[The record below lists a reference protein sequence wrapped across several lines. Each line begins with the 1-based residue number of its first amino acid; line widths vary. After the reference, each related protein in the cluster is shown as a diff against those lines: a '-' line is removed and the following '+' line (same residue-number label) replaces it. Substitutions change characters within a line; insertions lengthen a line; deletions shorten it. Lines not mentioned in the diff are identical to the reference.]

1 MRLWHLMIVSLLV
14 FHTGKAVAGEHSY
27 TCQVHHIYDLSENAV
42 LTASAHE
49 KEMKGSSITVS
60 RVSGEI
66 TGEVVPT
73 IMAKSTRIINQGS
86 KDNSFKAIAEFDG
99 QVQVLEVQEF
109 RSGPI
114 KPFIASSMGGV
125 GIVTG
130 TCK

>member
-1 MRLWHLMIVSLLV
+1 MKLCHLMIVSLFL
-14 FHTGKAVAGEHSY
+14 FLTGNAVAGEHSY
-27 TCQVHHIYDLSENAV
+27 TCQVHHIYALSENAV
-42 LTASAHE
+42 LATSAHE
-49 KEMKGSSITVS
+49 NEMKGSLFTVS

-66 TGEVVPT
+66 TGEIVQT

-86 KDNSFKAIAEFDG
+86 KDSSFKAIAEFDG

-109 RSGPI
+109 RLGPI
-114 KPFIASSMGGV
+114 KPFIASSMGGA